1 MTSPEQGFD
10 VPYGVLVKPDGTADD
25 TLAQLLDKY
34 SRTFQT
40 IREAIDLMDDLDPS
54 TASTN
59 DIATAWEEFR
69 AKLQEI
75 G

>member
-10 VPYGVLVKPDGTADD
+10 VPYGALVTPEGTPTDA
-25 TLAQLLDKY
+25 LSQLLDKY
-34 SRTFQT
+34 SRTFST
-40 IREAIDLMDDLDPS
+40 IREAIDLMDDLDPV

-69 AKLQEI
+69 TKLQEI